1 MVWNYNDINLNKLTK
16 MSNFQNHTSGWSP
29 PSLHRLRRKL
39 IHQMENPSFFT
50 LTTEVMINYEE
61 MKISKVE
68 VVLPVHFGISAYFWQ
83 IDLSMYIWICTNRN
97 KQKLNLK
104 YSRKK
109 MFSWL
114 QTIPCQIYQKS
125 QSTHHPICYLG
136 TWCSN
141 MPCTQKTRHAS

>member
-109 MFSWL
+109 MFSRL
-114 QTIPCQIYQKS
+114 QTIPCQISKFTRKAKALTT
-125 QSTHHPICYLG
+125 QSAI
-136 TWCSN
+136 
-141 MPCTQKTRHAS
+141 